1 MKLDVFQDNTIS
13 EAIPNR
19 ILYHSKVVKIVGDSY
34 RLKERDKLISK
45 KDSNICTFFQR
56 EKCTKFKCD

>member
-1 MKLDVFQDNTIS
+1 MKLDIFQDNTIS

-45 KDSNICTFFQR
+45 KRQ
-56 EKCTKFKCD
+56 